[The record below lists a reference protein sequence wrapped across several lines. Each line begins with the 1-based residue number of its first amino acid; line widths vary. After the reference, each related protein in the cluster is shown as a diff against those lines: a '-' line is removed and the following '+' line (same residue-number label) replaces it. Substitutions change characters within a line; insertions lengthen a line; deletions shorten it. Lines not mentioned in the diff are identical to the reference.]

1 MRVHEFAKQLGI
13 PSKELVAKLKELG
26 VGVKNHMSSVDE
38 DSIALLGSG
47 GEAPAKP
54 EPPADAP
61 APEKA
66 PAPKA
71 KKKQAPVADVK
82 KEPEAAAPEEQP
94 AAEKEPEPEKEE
106 TPAFAEIAS
115 ETPVLKMKGAIIV
128 KQLAAK
134 LGTRPNRLI
143 AELMRM
149 NVLASIN
156 ERIDIEVAKKIA
168 VRHGFTLEH
177 QKKAELQKPVIK
189 PKPDEVEEEDNPEDL
204 LPRPP
209 IVTFLGHV
217 DHGKT
222 SLLDKI
228 RNAGV
233 AQGESGGI
241 TQHIGAYT
249 IEVAGQKIAFLDT
262 PGHAAFTA
270 MRARGADLTDIA
282 VIIIAADDGIMPQTK
297 EAIRHA
303 KAADVCIMV
312 AINKI
317 DLATANVDRVKQQ
330 LQVDGLTTEDWGG
343 EIIAAEVSAE
353 TGEGIDHLLE
363 MILLQADVLELKAN
377 PNRRAAGFVVEAQLE
392 QGMGPTANLLVT
404 KGTLSV
410 GDVVLCGQHSGR
422 IRALISDD
430 GAKVKSAGPA
440 TPVRCLGL
448 SGVPEA
454 GAPFKVFINEKAARI
469 AAAEEQARVKDGELA
484 HTRKA
489 SLDSLFEQIEAD
501 QKLEL
506 KVIIKADTQGS
517 IEAITHSL
525 REIKSDKVSLTILLG
540 DTGNVTVNDVMLASA
555 SNAVILGFH
564 IGKESGVPAAAKHEG
579 VEIRLHQVIYE
590 LIEQVEVAMTGL
602 LAPKLEERLRGEAQ
616 IRQVFNIGKKGNIAG
631 CLVTGG
637 IIRPA
642 FRARLKRDGDVLYE
656 GKITTLKHFQDEV
669 AEVREAQEC
678 GVMLDNYTAI
688 EEGDILEFY
697 EVEAVKQAL

>member
-1 MRVHEFAKQLGI
+1 MRVHELAKQLDI
-13 PSKELVAKLKELG
+13 PSKELVAKLKALG
-26 VGVKNHMSSVDE
+26 ADVKSHMSSVDE
-38 DSIALLGSG
+38 AAIALLDAK
-47 GEAPAKP
+47 GEAPA
-54 EPPADAP
+54 ET
-61 APEKA
+61 E
-66 PAPKA
+66 
-71 KKKQAPVADVK
+71 Q
-82 KEPEAAAPEEQP
+82 PEAAPAKETAAPPEEQKSEEQAP
-94 AAEKEPEPEKEE
+94 KEKEA
-106 TPAFAEIAS
+106 PAELPAS
-115 ETPVLKMKGAIIV
+115 EEEPGEPGEGPSAAPVNDTPVLKMKGAIIV

-156 ERIDIEVAKKIA
+156 ERIDLEIAKKIA

-177 QKKAELQKPVIK
+177 EKKSEPQKPVMK

-209 IVTFLGHV
+209 VVTFLGHV

-228 RNAGV
+228 RNTGV

-249 IEVAGQKIAFLDT
+249 IEVGGQKITFLDT

-303 KAADVCIMV
+303 KAAEVCMMV

-317 DLATANVDRVKQQ
+317 DMPTANVDRVKQQ

-343 EIIAAEVSAE
+343 EVISADVSAQ

-363 MILLQADVLELKAN
+363 MILLQADMLELKAN
-377 PNRRAAGFVVEAQLE
+377 PNRRATGFVVEAQLE

-404 KGTLSV
+404 KGTLNV

-422 IRALISDD
+422 IRALINDH
-430 GAKVKSAGPA
+430 GAKIKSVGPA
-440 TPVRCLGL
+440 TPVKCLGL

-454 GAPFKVFINEKAARI
+454 GANFRVYVNEKAARI
-469 AAAEEQARVKDGELA
+469 AAAEEQARIKDGQLV

-525 REIKSDKVSLTILLG
+525 REIKSDKVSLNILLG
-540 DTGNVTVNDVMLASA
+540 DTGNITVNDVMLASA

-564 IGKESGVPAAAKHEG
+564 IGNESGVPAVAKHEG

-590 LIEQVEVAMTGL
+590 LIEQVEEAMTGL

-642 FRARLKRDGDVLYE
+642 FRARLKRGEDILYE

-678 GVMLDNYTAI
+678 GVRLDNYTAI
-688 EEGDILEFY
+688 EEGDVIEFY